1 MAALIAY
8 YIFTQLTHIGIPCV
22 FRVITGKYCPGC
34 GVSRMCVSLIKGDFY
49 GAFRYNMLV
58 LLFLPFMLIFGI
70 RRVIGYVLNGESRT
84 NKVEAVF
91 VTAAAVLTVAF
102 WIMRNTEAF
111 SYLAPIAV

>member
-22 FRVITGKYCPGC
+22 FRVITDKYCPGC
-34 GVSRMCVSLIKGDFY
+34 GVSRMCVSLIKGDIY

-58 LLFLPFMLIFGI
+58 LAFLPFILIFGL
-70 RRVIGYVLNGESRT
+70 RRAIGFVKNGESQT

-91 VTAAAVLTVAF
+91 VTAAAVLTIAF
-102 WIMRNTEAF
+102 WIMRNTETF
-111 SYLAPIAV
+111 SYLAPIDV